1 MYRYYR
7 FVLPEV
13 REKLAAW
20 RDRAAMIPDGELR
33 RQALASI
40 DSKQF
45 HCEGGAVYATAHIA
59 ERSLLISLIVA
70 FQTISD
76 YLDNL
81 CDRSTSMDP
90 VDFRMMHQSM
100 LDAIDPSAAPIDYY
114 AQHQEQEDGGYL
126 LSLVRECQRCV
137 AALPSYAAV
146 QAHVAELV
154 GLYCDLQVHKHI
166 RKELRE
172 QALLEWWQTHRDAY
186 PALRWNEFAAATG
199 STLGMFM
206 LFLTAAGEGVTEAAA
221 SDVKQAYFP
230 CIGGL
235 HILLDYLID
244 QQEDVEGGDLNFC
257 RYYESPELAADRI
270 GWFADEAKR
279 AVRRLDSPGYHKM
292 IVEGLQ
298 ALYLSDPKA
307 GRQEG
312 VRITRGLLMKKSPLS
327 RVFFWVNSMWVRK
340 TQ

>member
-13 REKLAAW
+13 REKLAHW
-20 RDRAAMIPDGELR
+20 RSRAALIPDKELR
-33 RQALASI
+33 KQALASI

-45 HCEGGAVYATAHIA
+45 HCEGGAVYATANIA
-59 ERSLLISLIVA
+59 QRSAMISLIVA

-90 VDFRMMHQSM
+90 YDFRKLHQSM
-100 LDAIDPSAAPIDYY
+100 LDAVDPSSSPSNYY
-114 AQHQEQEDGGYL
+114 AERQEQEDGDYL
-126 LSLVRECQRCV
+126 VSLVQECQRCV
-137 AALPSYAAV
+137 ALLPSYRKV
-146 QAHVAELV
+146 QSRIIELV

-166 RKELRE
+166 RKDQRE
-172 QALLEWWQTHRDAY
+172 QALLTWWEQHRGVY
-186 PALRWNEFAAATG
+186 PALQWNEFAAATG

-206 LFLTAAGEGVTEAAA
+206 LFLTAARQDITDSEADA
-221 SDVKQAYFP
+221 VQQAYFP
-230 CIGGL
+230 YICGL

-244 QQEDVEGGDLNFC
+244 QQEDAEGGDLNFC
-257 RYYESPELAADRI
+257 RYYESPELAAERI
-270 GWFADEAKR
+270 GWFASEAKQAIR
-279 AVRRLDSPGYHKM
+279 ALDSPGYHKM

-307 GRQEG
+307 GLQES
-312 VRITRGLLMKKSPLS
+312 VRRTRSLLMKKSPLS